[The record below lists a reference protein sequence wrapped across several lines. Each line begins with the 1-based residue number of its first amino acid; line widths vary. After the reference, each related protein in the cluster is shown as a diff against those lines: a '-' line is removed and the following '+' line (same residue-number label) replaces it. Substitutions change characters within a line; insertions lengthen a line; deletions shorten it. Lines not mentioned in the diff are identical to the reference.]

1 MGPRTGLPRR
11 AVLAWPIALVLPGC
25 GFRPVYATSGS
36 GESPAQAGLGAVAVG
51 LIPNRSGQLLRQAL
65 QARLN
70 RESGL
75 PKKFDLAVGYTISG
89 ESISIQQDTTSTRVR
104 LIGRAAWSLTTR
116 DATRATVTSGNARSV
131 DGLNTFDQQ
140 YFAQDLETET
150 VHRRL
155 AEALAD
161 QITLQLASY
170 FAGHPV

>member
-1 MGPRTGLPRR
+1 M
-11 AVLAWPIALVLPGC
+11 ALVLPGC
-25 GFRPVYATSGS
+25 GFHPVYATSDS
-36 GESPAQAGLGAVAVG
+36 GDSQAQVGLGAVAVG

-65 QARLN
+65 QARLD

-75 PKKFDLAVGYTISG
+75 PKKYDLSIGFSISG
-89 ESISIQQDTTSTRVR
+89 ESISIQQDTTATRVR
-104 LIGRAAWSLTTR
+104 VIGRAAWTLTTR

-150 VHRRL
+150 VQRRI

-161 QITLQLASY
+161 QITLQLAAY
-170 FAGHPV
+170 FVRHPV